1 MQTNKLIFFEFA
13 FAFAKRSPRPDHP
26 LMQFLRKSEVK
37 VCQSRQSKT
46 LAATRSAIGFHFL
59 PGSCGSC
66 HALCLK
72 NTRMNS
78 CLSCVH
84 YFLSKNCSAF
94 WSCTTLQ
101 LTELSLLTSWHPLRT
116 SFISFSLVI
125 IFSSRSDPYIPFISA
140 SLPLFLLPFSLSP
153 PLIFVKHIFWD
164 EIVSAGSGS
173 LSATLQLLLCSSI

>member
-72 NTRMNS
+72 NSRMNS

-140 SLPLFLLPFSLSP
+140 SLPLFLLPFSLSSVNICETHF
-153 PLIFVKHIFWD
+153 LRRD
-164 EIVSAGSGS
+164 RVSWQWFSFSNFAA
-173 LSATLQLLLCSSI
+173 LALQ